1 MTEERRRALRDA
13 GILKRLWWL
22 LKGPWGQV
30 KVTLCPGCERRA
42 RERVTAKAAEHALQ
56 SSLTQ
61 MVAAFQHEEEKK

>member
-13 GILKRLWWL
+13 GAWKRLWWL
-22 LKGPWGQV
+22 IKAPWWQLK
-30 KVTLCPGCERRA
+30 TLICPGCERRY